1 MINTEIGLSFVSIFS
16 MANSFNLLFEDCLS
30 LTLRFTSELQFHL
43 GKKKVEQVP
52 SQKPRVSSYS
62 APIYSDKFDLSEKI
76 RELQTPVPK
85 FHAYALPTP
94 ADARSS
100 ASRSSTSVS
109 HSSTANVNGSNNN
122 LWHSSPLDIEKPRK
136 FLDDNLT
143 SSTVSKAQIVVKD
156 SDSTKPSLPL
166 PSPLLEGRSPPRFES
181 HNGPDTRKV
190 KRQSFSGPLLG
201 KPSTSKPVLS
211 SSGPIGPSEVPQIVS
226 GLLSR
231 ITTAQVPSTLNVPQ
245 SVSPPLASS
254 PKISELHELPRP
266 PGSLTSK
273 PATSSTTGHSA
284 PLINRNR
291 EVSPTNRSPLL
302 ASTAGSRLPPPPLT
316 VSRSFSIPSRSHRAA
331 VMHMSKLLESDIKDK
346 AEGGPSPPLTPIS
359 LSSMS
364 STAVIPELT
373 SNSGQIR
380 GNHY

>member
-1 MINTEIGLSFVSIFS
+1 M
-16 MANSFNLLFEDCLS
+16 
-30 LTLRFTSELQFHL
+30 QFHL
-43 GKKKVEQVP
+43 GKKKAEQVP

-62 APIYSDKFDLSEKI
+62 APIYSDKFDLSEKA

-100 ASRSSTSVS
+100 TSRSNTSVIL
-109 HSSTANVNGSNNN
+109 SSTANVNGSNNN

-143 SSTVSKAQIVVKD
+143 SSTVSKAQVVVKD
-156 SDSTKPSLPL
+156 SDSNKPSLPL
-166 PSPLLEGRSPPRFES
+166 PSPLSERISPPRFES
-181 HNGPDTRKV
+181 HNGHDARNV
-190 KRQSFSGPLLG
+190 KRQAFSGPLLG
-201 KPSTSKPVLS
+201 KPSTSKPVFS

-231 ITTAQVPSTLNVPQ
+231 ITTAQIPSTLNVPQ

-266 PGSLTSK
+266 PGSLASK
-273 PATSSTTGHSA
+273 PATSSSTTGHSA
-284 PLINRNR
+284 PLVNRNR

-302 ASTAGSRLPPPPLT
+302 ASSAGSPLPPPPLA
-316 VSRSFSIPSRSHRAA
+316 VPRSFSIPSRSHRAA

-364 STAVIPELT
+364 STAVISELT